1 MGSEF
6 RIVIAS
12 IAAFMTLAGAFATI
26 HGLLYDQTRV
36 MQGGVITALFG
47 ILFVV
52 VMLTPWPRD
61 DERAAKS
68 NSNSNSKP

>member
-6 RIVIAS
+6 RVVIAS

-26 HGLLYDQTRV
+26 HGLLYDQTHI
-36 MQGGVITALFG
+36 MHGGVVTVLFG
-47 ILFVV
+47 ILFIV

-61 DERAAKS
+61 EESETKS
-68 NSNSNSKP
+68 KS

>member
-6 RIVIAS
+6 RVVIAS
-12 IAAFMTLAGAFATI
+12 IAAFMTLGGAFATI
-26 HGLLYDQTRV
+26 HGLLYDKTHV
-36 MQGGVITALFG
+36 MHGGVITVLFG

-61 DERAAKS
+61 SEAEAQTKTKS
-68 NSNSNSKP
+68 

>member
-6 RIVIAS
+6 RVVIAS

-26 HGLLYDQTRV
+26 HGLLYDQTHV
-36 MQGGVITALFG
+36 MNGGVVTVLFG

-61 DERAAKS
+61 EERDTKS
-68 NSNSNSKP
+68 KS

>member
-6 RIVIAS
+6 RVVIAS

-26 HGLLYDQTRV
+26 HGLLYDKTYV
-36 MQGGVITALFG
+36 MHWGVATVLFG
-47 ILFVV
+47 ILFIV

-61 DERAAKS
+61 EEGETKS
-68 NSNSNSKP
+68 KS

>member
-6 RIVIAS
+6 RVVIAS

-26 HGLLYDQTRV
+26 HGLLYDKTHV
-36 MQGGVITALFG
+36 MHGGVVTVLFG
-47 ILFVV
+47 ILFIV

-61 DERAAKS
+61 EESETESKS
-68 NSNSNSKP
+68 

>member
-6 RIVIAS
+6 RVVIAS
-12 IAAFMTLAGAFATI
+12 IAAFMTLGGAFATI
-26 HGLLYDQTRV
+26 HGLLYDKTHV
-36 MQGGVITALFG
+36 MHGGVVTVLFG

-61 DERAAKS
+61 SEAETKTKS
-68 NSNSNSKP
+68 

>member
-6 RIVIAS
+6 RVVIAS

-26 HGLLYDQTRV
+26 HGLLYDRANV
-36 MQGGVITALFG
+36 MNGGVITVLFG

-52 VMLTPWPRD
+52 VMLTPWARD
-61 DERAAKS
+61 EDRETPG
-68 NSNSNSKP
+68 KP